1 MLDSDNRDNKYTQIY
16 LMLKTKK
23 NPPVQFPTLP
33 VSYNSISR
41 SEHIII
47 SPIENFRPDLLK
59 LIVREVHRF
68 FGYRTKIKPLLQDVD
83 FALDLDRQQH
93 YSTIILERL
102 ASLAPTMAIK
112 ILAITK
118 VDLFIPILTHV
129 YGEAQLGGKAC
140 IVSTHRLNEGLG
152 TSVSEIFYQR
162 VVKEAIHEL
171 GHTFNLSH
179 CRDHT
184 CNMHY
189 CRSVKDVDRKSD
201 QLCRYCLVLLND
213 AIKRPAKK

>member
-1 MLDSDNRDNKYTQIY
+1 
-16 LMLKTKK
+16 MLKTKNK
-23 NPPVQFPTLP
+23 QPFQLSTTQI
-33 VSYNSISR
+33 SHNSISR

-59 LIVREVHRF
+59 LIVRKVHRI
-68 FGYRTKIKPLLQDVD
+68 FGYRTKIKPLMQNVD
-83 FALDLDRQQH
+83 FAFDHDRQQH
-93 YSTIILERL
+93 FSTAILERM
-102 ASLAPTMAIK
+102 ASLAPTTAIK

-118 VDLFIPILTHV
+118 LDLFIPILTHV
-129 YGEAQLGGKAC
+129 YGEAQLGGTAC

-152 TSVSEIFYQR
+152 TSFSEIFYKR

-171 GHTFNLSH
+171 GHTFNLRH
-179 CRDHT
+179 CRDQT

-189 CRSVKDVDRKSD
+189 CRSIKDVDRKSD

-213 AIKRPAKK
+213 AIKRLGKK